1 MKFGFIAII
10 LVFVFNACGYKPTSS
25 YASKALTSNV
35 FIEVPIDIKNARN
48 SVLIKDALI
57 ELVINKFKLRTTTN
71 KLFANSFIKA
81 KLVSVTHKELQ
92 SDLSGYAKVYR
103 ETVTVEVIYN
113 KKNQSTNKITVSN
126 YFDFIVNSDSTITQ
140 SKKDEAIKIAINKA
154 LSEVFSKIAV
164 NSYK

>member
-1 MKFGFIAII
+1 MKFGFIALI
-10 LVFVFNACGYKPTSS
+10 LVFIFNACGYKPTSS
-25 YASKALTSNV
+25 YTSKALSSNV
-35 FIEVPIDIKNARN
+35 FIEVPIDIDNARN

-57 ELVINKFKLRTTTN
+57 ELIVNKFKLKITTN
-71 KLFANSFIKA
+71 KLLASSFIKA
-81 KLVSVTHKELQ
+81 KLLSVSHKELQ

-103 ETVTVEVIYN
+103 ETVTIQVIYN
-113 KKNQSTNKITVSN
+113 KKNQTSNVMTVSN

-140 SKKDEAIKIAINKA
+140 NKKDEAIKIAINKA